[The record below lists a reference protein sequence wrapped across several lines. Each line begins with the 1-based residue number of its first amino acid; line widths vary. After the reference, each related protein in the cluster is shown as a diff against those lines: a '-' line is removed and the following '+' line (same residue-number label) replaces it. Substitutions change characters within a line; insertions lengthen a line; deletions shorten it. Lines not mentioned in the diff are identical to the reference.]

1 MFLIKRRYSVV
12 NNRQYISLDTNIY
25 GGSVGTVKVGVLD
38 QVGNQYRTKRFI
50 HPDREGTGQMQTT
63 TDFMLSVYIV
73 IKRLPLLDQG
83 NEIDV
88 GALRKLTVIYL
99 GKQQQRFIQPDDM
112 VERTPHLNNFAR
124 RFLVQVR
131 TIEQILH
138 TSAKYSQRSLQLVRG
153 IAYKLFLTLEQLLGA
168 IHGLLCRN
176 IQSTKFGNR
185 GIVRHRRDF
194 APGSIAIQP
203 MQQLI
208 KRKHAFMEHPQ
219 GRSGNCH
226 QKEKIEPHDPPHD
239 CFQQIV
245 FFESRHSHLQFI
257 KITVLILKNSRQHPG
272 RLGFILFRNIHLGI
286 VVVDRRTGGDVS
298 GFNGDDRVTV
308 VGTFVR
314 TGQRLPGKH
323 PHYDQFRIILE
334 SIVRFI
340 VYLVHHGKIKHDRP

>member
-1 MFLIKRRYSVV
+1 MALTSAKPSPVEPSLRPLIKAFENMFLIKRRYSVV

-153 IAYKLFLTLEQLLGA
+153 IAYKLFLTLEQLLRRSTACCAATFNRRNSVIEVSFGTGA
-168 IHGLLCRN
+168 TSR
-176 IQSTKFGNR
+176 
-185 GIVRHRRDF
+185 
-194 APGSIAIQP
+194 PGA
-203 MQQLI
+203 
-208 KRKHAFMEHPQ
+208 
-219 GRSGNCH
+219 
-226 QKEKIEPHDPPHD
+226 
-239 CFQQIV
+239 
-245 FFESRHSHLQFI
+245 
-257 KITVLILKNSRQHPG
+257 
-272 RLGFILFRNIHLGI
+272 
-286 VVVDRRTGGDVS
+286 
-298 GFNGDDRVTV
+298 
-308 VGTFVR
+308 
-314 TGQRLPGKH
+314 
-323 PHYDQFRIILE
+323 
-334 SIVRFI
+334 
-340 VYLVHHGKIKHDRP
+340 

>member
-1 MFLIKRRYSVV
+1 MSKNSRKRAIIIRYGFDQCQTEPCRAFFLRPLIKAFENMFLIKRRYSVV

-131 TIEQILH
+131 TIEQVQP
-138 TSAKYSQRSLQLVRG
+138 TEFATR
-153 IAYKLFLTLEQLLGA
+153 A
-168 IHGLLCRN
+168 
-176 IQSTKFGNR
+176 
-185 GIVRHRRDF
+185 RHC
-194 APGSIAIQP
+194 
-203 MQQLI
+203 L
-208 KRKHAFMEHPQ
+208 
-219 GRSGNCH
+219 
-226 QKEKIEPHDPPHD
+226 
-239 CFQQIV
+239 
-245 FFESRHSHLQFI
+245 
-257 KITVLILKNSRQHPG
+257 
-272 RLGFILFRNIHLGI
+272 
-286 VVVDRRTGGDVS
+286 
-298 GFNGDDRVTV
+298 
-308 VGTFVR
+308 
-314 TGQRLPGKH
+314 
-323 PHYDQFRIILE
+323 
-334 SIVRFI
+334 
-340 VYLVHHGKIKHDRP
+340 